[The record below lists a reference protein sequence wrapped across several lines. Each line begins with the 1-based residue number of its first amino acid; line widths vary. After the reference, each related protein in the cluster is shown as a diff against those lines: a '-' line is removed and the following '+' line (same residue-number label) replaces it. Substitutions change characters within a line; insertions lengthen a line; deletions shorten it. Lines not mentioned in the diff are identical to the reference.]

1 MANRIFYAC
10 QGVFIDGSELKN
22 VQSVGVNYSAEA
34 EGVSDQ
40 GRQQQFRSLYAKP
53 EVEITIERNL
63 NHGFTPFYAATTPST
78 YEGGFLLAD
87 GNLGLCGWDGSSN
100 LKEYKV
106 ELVYMDDQDTSA
118 RVANIQYKY
127 CLITNISYSFQVG
140 GPATE
145 SITLKTNNLIR
156 EGTATVPV
164 TGGTD
169 SGTNIKRQ
177 AYIKP
182 EGAGTNSTVIPTELS
197 SIITKDT
204 GIGSHNGLIQ
214 SIEASMD
221 VSYEELSDQGNWRGA
236 NQTTNPSEQNKWK
249 YVSDIDIEASIT
261 ANLTKSIQQDILM
274 KDTNFMA
281 AFPKPDREIKLA
293 FTNGASNF
301 FVLDL
306 GKRNYLTSISWS
318 GGDTGGGNV
327 TGAFTYKNDMKE
339 FVPYVHSAVYNIA
352 APTTVVTN
360 PDGSET
366 TFNVYY

>member
-1 MANRIFYAC
+1 MAKRIFYAC
-10 QGVFIDGSELKN
+10 QGVFIDGSELQN

-34 EGVSDQ
+34 ESISDQ

-78 YEGGFLLAD
+78 YVGGFLLAD
-87 GNLGLCGWDGSSN
+87 GNLGMCGWDGSSN

-145 SITLKTNNLIR
+145 SITLKTHNLVR

-182 EGAGTNSTVIPTELS
+182 SDEDANSTVIPTELS
-197 SIITKDT
+197 SIITNDEH
-204 GIGSHNGLIQ
+204 SGLIQ
-214 SIEASMD
+214 SIEASLD
-221 VSYEELSDQGNWRGA
+221 ISYEELSDQGTWRGA

-249 YVSDIDIEASIT
+249 YVSDVDIETSIT

-274 KDTNFMA
+274 KDTNFMGT
-281 AFPKPDREIKLA
+281 FPKPDREIKLA

-339 FVPYVHSAVYNIA
+339 FVPYVHSAVYNISV
-352 APTTVVTN
+352 PTTTL
-360 PDGSET
+360 PDGT
-366 TFNVYY
+366 TTNVYY